1 MNIRDDVLMWK
12 ESKLQCVSVRVSE
25 YVSVPVSVSVS
36 VPVSMSEGTESLSPP
51 SENLSESET
60 QVNHL
65 HSSRSESESNHRNSE
80 LQTDLVSTLANK
92 SLLHE
97 RAGC

>member
-36 VPVSMSEGTESLSPP
+36 VPMSEETASLSPP
-51 SENLSESET
+51 SEN
-60 QVNHL
+60 
-65 HSSRSESESNHRNSE
+65 
-80 LQTDLVSTLANK
+80 
-92 SLLHE
+92 
-97 RAGC
+97 

>member
-36 VPVSMSEGTESLSPP
+36 EGTASLSPP
-51 SENLSESET
+51 SEN
-60 QVNHL
+60 
-65 HSSRSESESNHRNSE
+65 
-80 LQTDLVSTLANK
+80 
-92 SLLHE
+92 
-97 RAGC
+97 

>member
-51 SENLSESET
+51 SENSSESFA
-60 QVNHL
+60 Q
-65 HSSRSESESNHRNSE
+65 
-80 LQTDLVSTLANK
+80 QQI
-92 SLLHE
+92 
-97 RAGC
+97 

>member
-1 MNIRDDVLMWK
+1 M
-12 ESKLQCVSVRVSE
+12 
-25 YVSVPVSVSVS
+25 PVSVSVS
-36 VPVSMSEGTESLSPP
+36 EGTASLLSPP

-65 HSSRSESESNHRNSE
+65 HSSRSESESYHRNSE
-80 LQTDLVSTLANK
+80 LQTDLFSTLTNK

-97 RAGC
+97 SA